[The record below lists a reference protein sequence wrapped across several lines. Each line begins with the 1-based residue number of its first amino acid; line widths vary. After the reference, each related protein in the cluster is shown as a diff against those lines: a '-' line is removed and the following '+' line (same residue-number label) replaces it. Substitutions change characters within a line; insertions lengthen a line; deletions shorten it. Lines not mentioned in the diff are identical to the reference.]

1 MIHRARREDDRV
13 HVVTSEQLGVAA
25 MGDSEPPPHLLGAP
39 LTGRRDRHQ
48 LGPRQPLGI
57 LGMQC
62 PHPAEAGDA
71 EPKRT
76 RRP

>member
-1 MIHRARREDDRV
+1 
-13 HVVTSEQLGVAA
+13 LGV
-25 MGDSEPPPHLLGAP
+25 LGVQ
-39 LTGRRDRHQ
+39 G
-48 LGPRQPLGI
+48 
-57 LGMQC
+57 

>member
-1 MIHRARREDDRV
+1 
-13 HVVTSEQLGVAA
+13 LGVLRV
-25 MGDSEPPPHLLGAP
+25 E
-39 LTGRRDRHQ
+39 R
-48 LGPRQPLGI
+48 
-57 LGMQC
+57 